1 LTLSKS
7 IKHGLLPYKPKV
19 IMTNQNVYAGAS
31 STIKIALIGC
41 GGRGTGAAVQALN
54 TGKDVKLVAMAD
66 VFRDQLDNSYDN
78 LISNPDIKDQVDV
91 PEQNKFAGFD
101 AYKDATALA
110 DVVVLAAP
118 PGFRPMHLE
127 EAVRL
132 NKHIFMEKPV
142 AVDAPGVRSVLAS
155 IKKAQEKNLN
165 VVVGLQRRFLETYTG
180 GTVEKIHNGIIG
192 DIIAAQC
199 YWKIGFIREP
209 QRIPGQTEMEYQLR
223 NWYHFT
229 WLSGDHIEDTHIHN
243 LDVVNWVLQAYPVR
257 AQGMGGR
264 EIPYAKDREGVI
276 YDHHF
281 VEFEYPNGVLVNSQA
296 LQINNCHV
304 KLGEHFMGTKG
315 RAETSFETAFIKDY
329 NGSEL
334 FAYSQRQSRK
344 APNSQQVE
352 HDVLFDHIRKGTVK
366 NDAEYG
372 AYSTMTSILGRMA
385 TYSGQLISWDD
396 AINSNISIGPKE
408 YSFDAEAPLLPD
420 ANGGYN
426 FPVPGKTSV
435 L

>member
-1 LTLSKS
+1 MNTS
-7 IKHGLLPYKPKV
+7 
-19 IMTNQNVYAGAS
+19 NVYAGAS
-31 STIKIALIGC
+31 SSIKIALIGC
-41 GGRGTGAAVQALN
+41 GGRGTGAAIQALN

-66 VFRDQLDNSYDN
+66 VFRDQLDASYQN
-78 LISNPDIKDQVDV
+78 LMTNEDIKDQVEV
-91 PEQNKFAGFD
+91 PENNKFSGFD
-101 AYKDATALA
+101 AYKQATALA

-118 PGFRPMHLE
+118 PDFRPIHLE

-132 NKHIFMEKPV
+132 DKHIFMEKPV
-142 AVDAPGVRSVLAS
+142 AVDAPGVRSVLDS

-165 VVVGLQRRFLETYTG
+165 VVVGLQRRFLQTYTG
-180 GTVEKIHNGIIG
+180 GLVDKLHNGAIGEIIS
-192 DIIAAQC
+192 AQC

-209 QRIPGQTEMEYQLR
+209 QRIAGQSEMEYQLR

-243 LDVVNWVLQAYPVR
+243 LDVVNWVMQSYPVR

-264 EIPYAKDREGVI
+264 EIDYAKDREGVI

-304 KLGEHFMGTKG
+304 KLGEHFIGTKG
-315 RAETSFETAFIKDY
+315 RAETSYDTASIKDY
-329 NGSEL
+329 KGNEL
-334 FAYSQRQSRK
+334 HTHTQRQSRQ
-344 APNSQQVE
+344 APNAQQVE

-385 TYSGQLISWDD
+385 TYSGQVINWDD
-396 AINSNISIGPKE
+396 AINSNVSLGPQA
-408 YSFDAEAPLLPD
+408 YSFDAQPPVLPD
-420 ANGGYN
+420 ADGRYE

>member
-1 LTLSKS
+1 MNT
-7 IKHGLLPYKPKV
+7 
-19 IMTNQNVYAGAS
+19 TNVYAGATG
-31 STIKIALIGC
+31 TIKIALIGC
-41 GGRGTGAAVQALN
+41 GGRGTSAAMEALN

-66 VFRDQLDNSYDN
+66 VFRDQLDASYQN
-78 LISNPDIKDQVDV
+78 LMTNEDIKDQVEV
-91 PEQNKFAGFD
+91 PENNKFSGFD
-101 AYKDATALA
+101 AYKQATALA

-132 NKHIFMEKPV
+132 DKHIFMEKPV
-142 AVDAPGVRSVLAS
+142 AVDAPGVRSVLDS
-155 IKKAQEKNLN
+155 IKKAQERNLN

-180 GTVEKIHNGIIG
+180 GLVDKLHNGAIG
-192 DIIAAQC
+192 EIIAGQC

-209 QRIPGQTEMEYQLR
+209 QRIAGQSEMEYQLR

-243 LDVVNWVLQAYPVR
+243 LDVVNWVMQSYPVR

-264 EIPYAKDREGVI
+264 EIAYTKDREGVI

-281 VEFEYPNGVLVNSQA
+281 IEFEYPNGVLVNSQA

-304 KLGEHFMGTKG
+304 KLGEHFIGTKG
-315 RAETSFETAFIKDY
+315 RAETSYDTASIKEY
-329 NGSEL
+329 NGNEL
-334 FAYSQRQSRK
+334 HTHTQRQSRQ
-344 APNSQQVE
+344 APNAQQVE

-385 TYSGQLISWDD
+385 TYSGQVISWDD
-396 AINSNISIGPKE
+396 AINSNVSLGPQA
-408 YSFDAEAPLLPD
+408 YSFDAQPPVLPD
-420 ANGGYN
+420 AEGRYE
-426 FPVPGKTSV
+426 FPIPGKTSV

>member
-1 LTLSKS
+1 MNTS
-7 IKHGLLPYKPKV
+7 
-19 IMTNQNVYAGAS
+19 NVYAGAS

-41 GGRGTGAAVQALN
+41 GGRGTGAAIQALN

-66 VFRDQLDNSYDN
+66 VFRDQLDASYQN
-78 LISNPDIKDQVDV
+78 LMTNEDIKDQVEV
-91 PEQNKFAGFD
+91 PENNKFSGFD
-101 AYKDATALA
+101 AYKQATALA

-118 PGFRPMHLE
+118 PDFRPIHLE

-132 NKHIFMEKPV
+132 DKHIFMEKPV
-142 AVDAPGVRSVLAS
+142 AVDAPGVRSVLDS

-165 VVVGLQRRFLETYTG
+165 VVVGLQRRFLQTYTG
-180 GTVEKIHNGIIG
+180 GLVDKLHNGAIGEIIS
-192 DIIAAQC
+192 AQC

-209 QRIPGQTEMEYQLR
+209 QRIAGQSEMEYQLR

-243 LDVVNWVLQAYPVR
+243 LDVVNWVMQSYPVR

-264 EIPYAKDREGVI
+264 EIDYAKDREGVI

-304 KLGEHFMGTKG
+304 KLGEHFIGTKG
-315 RAETSFETAFIKDY
+315 RAETSYDTASIKDY
-329 NGSEL
+329 KGNEL
-334 FAYSQRQSRK
+334 HTHTQRQSRQ
-344 APNSQQVE
+344 APNAQQVE

-385 TYSGQLISWDD
+385 TYSGQVINWDD
-396 AINSNISIGPKE
+396 AINSNVSLGPQA
-408 YSFDAEAPLLPD
+408 YSFDAQPPVLPD
-420 ANGGYN
+420 ADGRYE